1 MTNPGEEQP
10 PLGAVLTELTSAR
23 VPWLAL
29 ARDLRTMDGAMLID
43 LADPHAPPVTVNPF
57 EPEPGHPVQAHAIRL
72 AGLFEAAFG
81 LPGPVA
87 AAVRAGLHR
96 AYADC
101 GWDALTGTA
110 PPGARTA
117 PAIPAFAQLAR
128 ATLTAAADLGYDR
141 RMRAAVRGLVQAR
154 LEPLWTGPAGRF
166 LEGGHPAD
174 AGRLIRGQV
183 LVRLGDVADDDG
195 LCFLAGALLARI
207 TDRLRLADRR
217 AAVRAAALGGC
228 PDAGLHTGSR
238 NRRPPGWSEP
248 PGLRLAVVTSA
259 GLMPNGTVGPRAVHW
274 FTRLLAD
281 LHSAGAQVTA
291 APEAPGPPH
300 VASRSAHEAAVVHA
314 ASASAHPATAAH
326 ATTRPASEADP
337 ASETGA
343 GLLPVLRGRRSAAC
357 GARCRAGQPCT
368 GYELHAAN
376 LLAREDEQAWVRL
389 WAQTLLLAF
398 LAGRPLPRVPA
409 EVLSRWRAFS
419 PAGRECVLATIL
431 DRAVA
436 ARAAALRPSYDPA
449 GLAAVLA
456 AVAGRMLDEVA
467 VPFRAGLAWVIPQLR
482 WLHEF
487 ERLNPLGGA
496 GIDLDGIAPPLDFG
510 LAGLPDWPGIRV
522 RDRLGA
528 LGRHRLSMASPR
540 NRRLASVALLG
551 EDGRA
556 SLDANLTAAALGVHP
571 AARLPHA
578 ARLMGA
584 GGRGP
589 GPGWLEV
596 VLSWPDR
603 FIRPSWDTGTGL
615 LPTATG

>member
-1 MTNPGEEQP
+1 MTNLGEERP
-10 PLGAVLTELTSAR
+10 SLGAVLTELTSAR

-29 ARDLRTMDGAMLID
+29 ARDLRVIDGAGVTLID

-57 EPEPGHPVQAHAIRL
+57 EPEPGHRVQAHATRL

-87 AAVRAGLHR
+87 TAVRAGLHR

-110 PPGARTA
+110 PPGARTV

-128 ATLTAAADLGYDR
+128 ATLAAAADLGYDR
-141 RMRAAVRGLVQAR
+141 RMRAAVRGLIQAR

-174 AGRLIRGQV
+174 AGGLIRGQM

-207 TDRLRLADRR
+207 TDRLRLAD
-217 AAVRAAALGGC
+217 
-228 PDAGLHTGSR
+228 P
-238 NRRPPGWSEP
+238 
-248 PGLRLAVVTSA
+248 RLAVVTSA
-259 GLMPNGTVGPRAVHW
+259 GLLPNGTASPRAAQW
-274 FTRLLAD
+274 FARQLAD
-281 LHSAGAQVTA
+281 LRSAGAQVTE

-300 VASRSAHEAAVVHA
+300 AASRSAHAV
-314 ASASAHPATAAH
+314 SGPAH
-326 ATTRPASEADP
+326 AVSTAHEASGPGNEAGSGP

-343 GLLPVLRGRRSAAC
+343 GLLAVLRGRRSAAC
-357 GARCRAGQPCT
+357 GVRCRTGQPCA
-368 GYELHAAN
+368 GYELHAAD

-409 EVLSRWRAFS
+409 EVLSRWRALS
-419 PAGRECVLATIL
+419 PPRRECVLATIL
-431 DRAVA
+431 DRAVT

-456 AVAGRMLDEVA
+456 AVAGRMLDQAA
-467 VPFRAGLAWVIPQLR
+467 VPFRAGPAWVIPQLR
-482 WLHEF
+482 WLHEL

-496 GIDLDGIAPPLDFG
+496 GITLDDIAPPLDFG
-510 LAGLPDWPGIRV
+510 LAGLPDWPGIRI

-540 NRRLASVALLG
+540 NRRLARLALLG
-551 EDGRA
+551 EDEREG
-556 SLDANLTAAALGVHP
+556 LDADLAAAALGIHP
-571 AARLPHA
+571 AARLAHA
-578 ARLMGA
+578 ARLLGT
-584 GGRGP
+584 GGRGPGPGGPGPGGPGPGGPGPGGP

-603 FIRPSWDTGTGL
+603 FIRPSWDTDTGL